1 MLQRVLSCLGVEF
14 TPVSHTERIVS
25 ALGGFLGI
33 LAVTWVSADFVGTRS
48 YVLIVASMGASAV
61 LLFAVPHG
69 SLSQPWPT
77 VGGQVISAFIGVT
90 CYKLVPYEF
99 PAAALAVAS
108 AIAAMHYL
116 RCIHPP
122 GGATALAAV
131 VGGPGVHALGYHY
144 VLTPVLL
151 NVTIIVL
158 IAFFVNY
165 PFLWRRYPASLAR
178 RSHPQP
184 TEAAKPDQETEISHD
199 DLEYALKQMG
209 SFIDVTE
216 EDLVSIYR
224 MASAHAHHALLEP
237 SQIELGRCYSN
248 GLYGENWAVRQLV
261 DQSGGG
267 DQDRVIYKIIAGKGR
282 RNSAVCTREEFAKW
296 AKYEVVLNENSWQRP
311 Q

>member
-14 TPVSHTERIVS
+14 TPVSHAERLIS

-48 YVLIVASMGASAV
+48 YILIVASMGASAV

-77 VGGQVISAFIGVT
+77 IGGQVISAVIGVT

-151 NVTIIVL
+151 NVTIIVA
-158 IAFFVNY
+158 IAFAVNY

-178 RSHPQP
+178 RGRQ
-184 TEAAKPDQETEISHD
+184 EADKLEDAENRHGISHG

-216 EDLVSIYR
+216 EDLVSIFR
-224 MASAHAHHALLEP
+224 IASRHARETHLPPAE
-237 SQIELGRCYSN
+237 IRLGRYYSN
-248 GLYGENWAVRQLV
+248 GLYGANWAIRQVV
-261 DQSGGG
+261 DQSETG
-267 DQDRVIYKIIAGKGR
+267 DGETLIYKVVAGKNR
-282 RNSAVCTREEFAKW
+282 RSSALCSREEFAKW